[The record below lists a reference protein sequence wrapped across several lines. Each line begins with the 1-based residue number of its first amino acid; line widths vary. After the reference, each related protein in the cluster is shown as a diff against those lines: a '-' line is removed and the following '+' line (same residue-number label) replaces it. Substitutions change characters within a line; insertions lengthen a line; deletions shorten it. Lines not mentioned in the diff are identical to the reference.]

1 MRPQQWKKYFN
12 FGNQHILLKPSLTNL
27 IDIMVLNPA
36 KKSNQMDARTYYMLG
51 ERYRMN
57 KDYDKAIKQYNMA
70 ILLNPVFSEA
80 YFNRAFSYYYIKN
93 YDKAIE
99 DYSKAIELD
108 PNNPIIH
115 NNRGDA
121 NYRKGQYKESIKDY
135 DKAIQLNPEYL
146 KAYYNR
152 GLAYASTE
160 EYDKAIEDFKRVVE
174 LNPNFAEAHHL
185 LGLAQEYSGDL
196 EGAVKSYTT
205 ALKFKPDLIDAKT
218 HLEDA
223 KTKLTGGDGGA
234 GGEGGQGD
242 KKKSTIALVE
252 KPNMTFK
259 QVAGMKKLK
268 QEIKEAIVYPM
279 SDPDL
284 ARKYGKLGGG
294 GVLLY
299 GPPGCG
305 KTYIMKAAA
314 GECAIGFINAKLSD
328 LMDMYVGNTEKNIRK
343 VYDLARKNSPA
354 IIFFDEVDAIGGR
367 RDQQQ
372 GQQYMRMAVNEML
385 VQMDGIESKNQ
396 NVLVVAAS
404 NAPWDVDPA
413 LRRSGRFSKK
423 LYVGEPDFASRVA
436 ILKIHSRNRP
446 LETNIAFIRMGLA
459 TMGYSSADLKLIA
472 DEAATYP
479 WREAFM
485 KTQKRTE
492 EYIQSGMSKED
503 AEKKARAEVVE
514 RKINTGDFIKALR
527 KVKSSLPP
535 WYEQAKKQIGE
546 QEEVELVDGKKHVR
560 KKESKMGAGE
570 RDQFKKLLDVIKGRN
585 AWYYKWMMKILRVI
599 TLYIPIPF

>member
-1 MRPQQWKKYFN
+1 MAP
-12 FGNQHILLKPSLTNL
+12 
-27 IDIMVLNPA
+27 NPI

-51 ERYRMN
+51 EKYRLN
-57 KDYDKAIKQYNMA
+57 KDYEKAVKQYNMA

-80 YFNRAFSYYYIKN
+80 YFNRAFSYYYLKN
-93 YDKAIE
+93 YDKAIQ

-108 PNNPIIH
+108 PHNPIIY

-152 GLAYASTE
+152 GLAYASIE
-160 EYDKAIEDFKRVVE
+160 EYDKAIDDFKRVVE
-174 LNPNFAEAHHL
+174 LNPDFAEAHHL

-196 EGAVKSYTT
+196 EGAIKSYEK
-205 ALKFKPDLIDAKT
+205 ALKLKPDLVDAKT

-223 KTKLTGGDGGA
+223 KNKLAG
-234 GGEGGQGD
+234 GGEGGGAEGGQGEGN
-242 KKKSTIALVE
+242 KKSTIALVE

-259 QVAGMKKLK
+259 DVAGMEKLK
-268 QEIKEAIVYPM
+268 EEIKESIVYPM
-279 SDPDL
+279 TDPEL

-314 GECAIGFINAKLSD
+314 GECNVGFINAKLSD
-328 LMDMYVGNTEKNIRK
+328 LLDMYVGNTEKNIRK
-343 VYDLARKNSPA
+343 VYDLARKNAPC

-385 VQMDGIESKNQ
+385 VQMDGIEAKNQ

-423 LYVGEPDFASRVA
+423 IYVGEPDFKSRVA
-436 ILKIHSRNRP
+436 ILKIHSKHRP
-446 LETNIAFIRMGLA
+446 LEKHIAFWRLGLA

-485 KTQKRTE
+485 SIQKRTE
-492 EYIQSGMSKED
+492 EYIQSGMSKEE
-503 AEKKARAEVVE
+503 AEEKAKQEIKQRN
-514 RKINTGDFIKALR
+514 INTGDFIRALR
-527 KVKSSLPP
+527 KIKSSLPP

-546 QEEVELVDGKKHVR
+546 QTEVEIIDGKKHVR

-570 RDQFKKLLDVIKGRN
+570 REQFKKLLDVIKAKN
-585 AWYYKWMMKILRVI
+585 AWYYKWAMKIVRLI
-599 TLYIPIPF
+599 SLYVPIPF